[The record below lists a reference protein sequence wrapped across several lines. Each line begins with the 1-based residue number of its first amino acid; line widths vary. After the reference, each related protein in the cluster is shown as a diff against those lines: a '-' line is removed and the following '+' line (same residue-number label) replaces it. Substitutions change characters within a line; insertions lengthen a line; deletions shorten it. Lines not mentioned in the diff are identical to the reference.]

1 MANDP
6 LPLPDMA
13 AEPPTD
19 NAMGGHDL
27 HRADGALDAQCA
39 EHEAICAE
47 IAATERGRWFLSEH
61 IKRNRAA
68 DTNRLVGS
76 LARAEAA
83 MRGDAA
89 AERAGALADDLGK
102 LAAAI
107 GQVEAVMAAGAPSAA
122 EGLAASE
129 RIQDVAFALR
139 EREIDPAHCV
149 TRWKVRCSNSGTHSR
164 GKTQRQ
170 NARRAPR
177 RCCAASKSTSTR

>member
-19 NAMGGHDL
+19 NALGGNDL
-27 HRADGALDAQCA
+27 RGAHEALDAQGA
-39 EHEAICAE
+39 EYEAICAE

-68 DTNRLVGS
+68 DTDRHVGS

-83 MRGDAA
+83 MRGDAT
-89 AERAGALADDLGK
+89 EKSPGALADDLAR

-107 GQVEAVMAAGAPSAA
+107 GQVEAMMTAGAPSAA

-129 RIQDVAFALR
+129 RIQDVAFAL
-139 EREIDPAHCV
+139 
-149 TRWKVRCSNSGTHSR
+149 
-164 GKTQRQ
+164 
-170 NARRAPR
+170 
-177 RCCAASKSTSTR
+177 